1 MQRHEGIAAALTAT
15 LIVNAAAIIWWLNT
29 PKPAPLEEESAY
41 WTAVA
46 MVERYDME
54 VKSAEKRC
62 GGPIEV
68 TPEGEMRCTRK

>member
-15 LIVNAAAIIWWLNT
+15 LIVSAAAIISWLNRPT
-29 PKPAPLEEESAY
+29 PAPFDEESAY
-41 WTAVA
+41 WTAVT

-68 TPEGEMRCTRK
+68 TPEGEIRCTRK